1 MALCYHCGKELET
14 PLRCPYCNLTFC
26 EEHIAQRDHNCIAA
40 SAKIKTVDEPELT
53 DNVHYVESVEA
64 SAYRPRVQ
72 PRKRSQSLLDL
83 GEGVTPKKMAVVVL
97 TLAIS
102 VGSILMLNSWEPL
115 PETPEAGPVFPTTPE
130 VVMLQELVLGLIN
143 EERVKAGLDE
153 LELDTNPIAQRYAE
167 SMLETGEFKHNPEL
181 PGTMGENIKYRTS
194 KEEFEVEDALQIMMY
209 QMVYDDADYDW
220 GHRDNVLN
228 EDYSRVS
235 IGVASDEGRVYLVQ
249 DFS

>member
-1 MALCYHCGKELET
+1 MGLCYHCGKELEN
-14 PLRCPYCNLTFC
+14 PLRCPHCNLTFC
-26 EEHIAQRDHNCIAA
+26 EDHITQRDHKCIAM

-53 DNVHYVESVEA
+53 DNVHYVEAVEA

-72 PRKRSQSLLDL
+72 PRKRSQRLLDL
-83 GEGVTPKKMAVVVL
+83 GEGVTPKKMAVVAL

-102 VGSILMLNSWEPL
+102 LGSILMLNSWEPP

-130 VVMLQELVLGLIN
+130 VVMLQELVLELIN

-181 PGTMGENIKYRTS
+181 PGTMGENIKYHTS
-194 KEEFEVEDALQIMMY
+194 KEGVEVEDALQLMMY
-209 QMVYDDADYDW
+209 QMVYDDAEYEW
-220 GHRDNVLN
+220 GHRDNILN
-228 EDYSRVS
+228 KDYSRVS
-235 IGVASDEGRVYLVQ
+235 VGVASDEGRVYLVQ

>member
-26 EEHIAQRDHNCIAA
+26 EEHIAQKDHNCIAA

-72 PRKRSQSLLDL
+72 PRKRSQSLLGL

-102 VGSILMLNSWEPL
+102 VGSILMLNSWEPP

-194 KEEFEVEDALQIMMY
+194 KEEFEVEDALHLMMY

-235 IGVASDEGRVYLVQ
+235 IGVASDEVRVYLVQ

>member
-72 PRKRSQSLLDL
+72 PRKRSQSLLGL

-102 VGSILMLNSWEPL
+102 VGSILMLNSWEPP

-194 KEEFEVEDALQIMMY
+194 KEEFEVEDALHLMMY
-209 QMVYDDADYDW
+209 QMVYDDADYD
-220 GHRDNVLN
+220 
-228 EDYSRVS
+228 
-235 IGVASDEGRVYLVQ
+235 
-249 DFS
+249 

>member
-72 PRKRSQSLLDL
+72 PRKRSQSRLDL

-102 VGSILMLNSWEPL
+102 VGSILMLNSWEPP

-194 KEEFEVEDALQIMMY
+194 KEEFEVEDALHLMMY
-209 QMVYDDADYDW
+209 QMVYDDADYD
-220 GHRDNVLN
+220 
-228 EDYSRVS
+228 
-235 IGVASDEGRVYLVQ
+235 
-249 DFS
+249 